1 MSMSQIKIG
10 TIIKKGRMDLHLTQE
25 ELAEKLDISY
35 PYLRDL
41 ERHKG
46 TPSLALF
53 CRIMRTLNLSADDYI
68 FSRENQNSD
77 TYQKLLRLLSDCDE
91 SQLKV
96 LLATATALLKVGS
109 E

>member
-1 MSMSQIKIG
+1 MGMSQIKIG

-41 ERHKG
+41 ECHKG
-46 TPSLALF
+46 TPSLDLF

-68 FSRENQNSD
+68 HSNENKSSD
-77 TYQKLLRLLSDCDE
+77 TYQKLLRLASDCSE
-91 SQLKV
+91 YQLSV
-96 LLATATALLKVGS
+96 LLATATALMNTDS